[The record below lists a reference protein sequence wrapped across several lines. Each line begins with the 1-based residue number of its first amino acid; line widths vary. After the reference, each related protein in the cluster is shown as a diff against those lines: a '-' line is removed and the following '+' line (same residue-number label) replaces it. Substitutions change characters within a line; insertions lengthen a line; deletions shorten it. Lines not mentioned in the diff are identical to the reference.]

1 MSQDNILNLLNK
13 SQLPIIDESQLF
25 TNPPKLDQYNS
36 TDFKWV
42 HDIQINTTYLEELAT
57 EFESIDVNQVKNKQE
72 ILLKI
77 IELIDLTTLSGDDTK
92 EIVEKLTQKAIQPLS
107 EKLKEKIDKE
117 NVHTA
122 AVCVYPARVKDVIDT
137 LNKENARDNVKV
149 ASVAAGFPSGQYM
162 LETRLHEI
170 RLLAQQN
177 VNEIDIVIQRPL
189 ALTGQWSTLY
199 DEVKQ
204 MKEAC
209 GKKVHMKTILGVGE
223 LASCENIYRASIV
236 AMLGGSDF
244 IKTST
249 GKEKVNAT
257 IPAGIIMSVAIKHF
271 HQISGKKIGLKPA
284 GGLSTFQDCVKWI
297 YMLSAVL
304 GTEWF
309 NMNLFR
315 IGASSLL
322 GNILQDLETC

>member
-1 MSQDNILNLLNK
+1 MFAFQDQNTMSQDNILNLLNK

-149 ASVAAGFPSGQYM
+149 ASVAGMHIFYIEGVS
-162 LETRLHEI
+162 I
-170 RLLAQQN
+170 
-177 VNEIDIVIQRPL
+177 
-189 ALTGQWSTLY
+189 
-199 DEVKQ
+199 
-204 MKEAC
+204 
-209 GKKVHMKTILGVGE
+209 KKRAVE
-223 LASCENIYRASIV
+223 LKVTHFIPNFSSICKNHCV
-236 AMLGGSDF
+236 VVC
-244 IKTST
+244 T
-249 GKEKVNAT
+249 
-257 IPAGIIMSVAIKHF
+257 
-271 HQISGKKIGLKPA
+271 
-284 GGLSTFQDCVKWI
+284 QD
-297 YMLSAVL
+297 
-304 GTEWF
+304 
-309 NMNLFR
+309 N
-315 IGASSLL
+315 
-322 GNILQDLETC
+322 